1 MEKSNRCGLRV
12 TCYEFRFSI
21 RNSKPATRNSHLSFN
36 LLGRKPNTLSLHSS
50 SNILKRG
57 IRMTDVAVL
66 LEKTGTG
73 FKSLN
78 IGDKYKETA
87 LKWLEVWLTDDT
99 FRDYVAQIN
108 YLIENKNWD
117 FLLDSFY
124 QIIPFGTGGRRG
136 LVGIGPNRINTW
148 TVKASAQGHA
158 QYLIKQFGDQAKRQG
173 IVLTYDVRKYTQKG
187 IYDEALPNPVMNL
200 DCKQLAVA
208 AAEVYAANKIKV
220 YMFEDVRT
228 TPELSFAIRHLQT
241 IAGDMFSAS
250 HNLPTDNGKKVYDN
264 YGGQLIPPDDQ
275 TLVNEVTTN
284 VKDIKVIN
292 FDDAKESGLI
302 EIIGQEVDEAYYDA
316 VVPLSFSSARDIK
329 IVYSPLHGTGLTSVD
344 PILKKLGFDVALD
357 PKTSNLSGAFENVTF
372 NIPNPEVKE
381 SFDTSLPY
389 AEQIKADL
397 IISTDPDADR
407 IGVMVKHSGVW
418 EFLTGNEI
426 GIILTNYGISKF
438 KAAGRLN
445 QNNVIIKTDVTTS
458 LIEKIARE
466 NNVGCIG
473 NLLVGF
479 KYIGDEM
486 NNLEREDKIAG
497 FILGTEE
504 SHGFLMG
511 NYCRDKD
518 AAGAA
523 IWIAEHAA
531 ELKKESKTLL
541 DDLSEIYANY
551 GYCHNYLT
559 EIRLLGA
566 KGMEQIRQIM
576 DHLRNT
582 GIDSFG
588 EFKVRERIDRWEGEP
603 QPHLSRTDTSARNVL
618 IYHMHNLPNTVSMR
632 ITVRPS
638 GTEPKIK
645 MYFEVFGSPCDP
657 KELDREKEKI
667 IGVREGLEK
676 SFMQYCYKF
685 LDVDFP
691 DRGFLLF
698 WQLPLDAKLK
708 YFEIEDEIT
717 RLKNTANKE
726 ERKDKLNE
734 LLKFLGANPIE
745 KIDNAFK
752 AKYKI
757 GIREYLGLK

>member
-1 MEKSNRCGLRV
+1 M
-12 TCYEFRFSI
+12 
-21 RNSKPATRNSHLSFN
+21 
-36 LLGRKPNTLSLHSS
+36 
-50 SNILKRG
+50 RG
-57 IRMTDVAVL
+57 IKMTDTAVL
-66 LEKTGTG
+66 LERTRFG

-78 IGDKYKETA
+78 IAEKYKESA
-87 LKWLEVWLTDDT
+87 LKWLEVWLTDT
-99 FRDYVAQIN
+99 MFKDYVAQIN
-108 YLIENKNWD
+108 YLIEQKNWD

-148 TVKASAQGHA
+148 TVQASAQGHA

-187 IYDEALPNPVMNL
+187 IYAESLPNPVMNL

-208 AAEVYAANKIKV
+208 AAEVYAANGIKV
-220 YMFEDVRT
+220 YMFDDVRT
-228 TPELSFAIRHLQT
+228 TPELSFAIRYLKT

-275 TLVNEVTTN
+275 ILVNEVTAN
-284 VKDIKVIN
+284 VKEINVIN
-292 FDDAKESGLI
+292 FDEAKESGLI
-302 EIIGQEVDEAYYDA
+302 EIIGKKVDEAYYAA
-316 VVPLSFSSARDIK
+316 VLPLSFSNARDIK
-329 IVYSPLHGTGLTSVD
+329 IVYSPLHGTGLTSVE
-344 PILKKLGFDVALD
+344 PVLKKLGFDVVLD

-372 NIPNPEVKE
+372 NIPNPEVEE
-381 SFDTSLPY
+381 SFNTSLPY
-389 AEQIKADL
+389 AEQIKADM
-397 IISTDPDADR
+397 IINTDPDADR
-407 IGVMVKHSGVW
+407 IGVMVKHNGIW

-426 GIILTNYGISKF
+426 GIILTSYGISKF

-445 QNNVIIKTDVTTS
+445 HNNVVIKTDVTTS
-458 LIEKIARE
+458 LIEKIAQE
-466 NNVGCIG
+466 NNVHCIG
-473 NLLVGF
+473 DLLVGF

-486 NNLEREDKIAG
+486 NTLEKEDKMNG

-523 IWIAEHAA
+523 VWIAEHAA
-531 ELKKESKTLL
+531 ELIKENKTLL
-541 DDLSEIYANY
+541 DDLAEIYAKC

-566 KGMEQIRQIM
+566 KGMEQIHQIM

-582 GIDSFG
+582 RIDSFG
-588 EFKVRERIDRWEGEP
+588 EFTIRERIDRWEGDP

-618 IYHMHNLPNTVSMR
+618 IYYMHNLTNTESMR

-645 MYFEVFGSPCDP
+645 MYFEVFGKPCDLT
-657 KELDREKEKI
+657 ELDREKEEL
-667 IGVREGLEK
+667 IGIREKLEK

-685 LDVDFP
+685 LGVDFP

-708 YFEIEDEIT
+708 YFEIEDKIT
-717 RLKNTANKE
+717 RLEAY
-726 ERKDKLNE
+726 
-734 LLKFLGANPIE
+734 GSIWS
-745 KIDNAFK
+745 
-752 AKYKI
+752 
-757 GIREYLGLK
+757 